1 MKEGGAR
8 PDVLQSGSQP
18 QHASPPTPQGAG
30 QITTAPLA
38 ATGRVGLVLAGGIGQ
53 RFDPSGA
60 RYKLV
65 QPLPDGRP
73 VVRAA
78 CEALLP
84 WVDTL
89 VVVCG
94 ARQAD
99 IAATLDGLAWQAI
112 ACPEAARGMGA
123 TLKHGVAAT
132 PTATSWIVALADMPF
147 LTAGDIGAVARAL
160 AAGAR
165 VARPRHA
172 GMPGHPVGFSMD
184 CREALLALDDAH
196 GAGPWL
202 RRQVDITWVE
212 GGPGVVRDV
221 DVPADLG

>member
-1 MKEGGAR
+1 M
-8 PDVLQSGSQP
+8 L
-18 QHASPPTPQGAG
+18 TPQGAG

-38 ATGRVGLVLAGGIGQ
+38 VAGRVGLVLAGGAGQ
-53 RFDPSGA
+53 RFDPSGK

-65 QPLPDGRP
+65 QPLPDGRA

-84 WVDTL
+84 WVDAV

-94 ARQAD
+94 ARQAE
-99 IAATLDGLAWQAI
+99 IADALAGLAWQAVP
-112 ACPEAARGMGA
+112 CPEAARGMGA
-123 TLKHGVAAT
+123 TLKHGIAAT
-132 PTATSWIVALADMPF
+132 PAASGWVVALADMPF
-147 LTAGDIGAVARAL
+147 LAAGDIGAVVQAL

-165 VARPRHA
+165 IARPRHE
-172 GMPGHPVGFSMD
+172 GVPGHPVGFAAD
-184 CREALLALDDAH
+184 CRNALLALDDAQ

-202 RRQVDITWVE
+202 RQQADITWVA